1 MTNYKIT
8 VNIKIEECNDN
19 VNNQLLEKNDGSF
32 EFILPEKNA
41 INIDKCEKALL
52 QVDYEALRATLA
64 KHFSDISKKRP
75 VKKQKTKD
83 I

>member
-8 VNIKIEECNDN
+8 VNIKIEECNDDN
-19 VNNQLLEKNDGSF
+19 HLFKKNDGSY
-32 EFILPEKNA
+32 EFILPEKDA

-52 QVDYEALRATLA
+52 QVDYEALRAALA
-64 KHFSDISKKRP
+64 DHFTEVSKKRS
-75 VKKQKTKD
+75 VIKQETKD